1 MSHEKYIRQIALPQ
15 VGHSGQQKLGHSRVL
30 VVGAGGL
37 GNAVLPYLAS
47 AGIGS
52 IGVIDGDR
60 VSLSNLHRQVL
71 FSESDIGELKAAV
84 ACEKIAK
91 QFPEA
96 MLTHYS
102 EFLTGENALK
112 LFAQYDIILDATD
125 AIDIRYLIND
135 ACIVTGKSFVHASV
149 YRFQFQVALFN
160 ANNSGTY
167 RCLYPTAPKTTQSCE
182 EAGVM
187 PSTVAMAGLYEVN
200 EVFKYL
206 LDIGKSQINSLLLVD
221 TLSNEQNN
229 FSFER
234 KNQDHI
240 TRVFFEKEYQ
250 IIEQLAFAN
259 TEKDGYFLDVREL
272 DEQPKIALENYVQ
285 IPLSALEKS
294 LELVPTNNPI
304 YLFCQSGKRSKTA
317 YRILQGKG
325 YTKLF
330 CLTENA
336 IEINKITFEIIE

>member
-15 VGHSGQQKLGHSRVL
+15 VGLAGQEKLRRSRVL

-71 FSESDIGELKAAV
+71 FAESDIGELKAAV
-84 ACEKIAK
+84 ACKKLSK
-91 QFPEA
+91 QFPEIT
-96 MLTHYS
+96 LIPYND
-102 EFLTGENALK
+102 FLSGENALT
-112 LFAQYDIILDATD
+112 LFAEYDIILDATD

-135 ACIVTGKSFVHASV
+135 ACIVTGKPFVHASI

-160 ANNSGTY
+160 AKNSGTY

-200 EVFKYL
+200 EVFKYVL
-206 LDIGKSQINSLLLVD
+206 GIGKSQVNSLLLVD
-221 TLSNEQNN
+221 TLSNEQNH

-234 KNQDHI
+234 KNQEHI
-240 TRVFFEKEYQ
+240 TRAFFEKEYQ
-250 IIEQLAFAN
+250 RIEHVAFAKA
-259 TEKDGYFLDVREL
+259 EKEGYFLDVREFG
-272 DEQPKIALENYVQ
+272 EQPKLVFENYVQ
-285 IPLSALEKS
+285 IPLSELENQLDLLS
-294 LELVPTNNPI
+294 VNHPI
-304 YLFCQSGKRSKTA
+304 YLFCQTGVRSKKA
-317 YRILQGKG
+317 YRLLQDKG
-325 YTKLF
+325 YGKLF
-330 CLTENA
+330 CLAENA
-336 IEINKITFEIIE
+336 PEIEAKTIKIES